1 MRRQLL
7 SIAALTFSL
16 CAYSQATWAAS
27 SESSS
32 SPSVNITISKELLS
46 KHVHIEHRKSD
57 LNFALVRNAAG
68 VDSIFYCDSSD
79 VRRVEKLKSSKKID
93 FLWFKQAGK
102 TYLVQDPAI
111 LTAAN
116 NALRDVY
123 LYSGQ
128 MTQLGLE
135 MGAQGASMG
144 ALGIKMAA
152 SVFMT
157 DSGKKMDA
165 IGKQMDDMG
174 KQMDAFGKKME
185 NLNTQE
191 EAAANAAVPGML
203 SIFQDALASGKATAL

>member
-1 MRRQLL
+1 MRRQLF
-7 SIAALTFSL
+7 SIAILTFSL
-16 CAYSQATWAAS
+16 VAYSQATSAAS

-57 LNFALVRNAAG
+57 LSFALVRNAAG
-68 VDSIFYCDSSD
+68 VDSIFYCDSGEM
-79 VRRVEKLKSSKKID
+79 RTAEKLKSSKKID

-102 TYLVQDPAI
+102 TYLIQDAAL
-111 LTAAN
+111 LTTAN
-116 NALRDVY
+116 NALKDVY

-135 MGAQGASMG
+135 MGGQGASMG

-152 SVFMT
+152 SVFTT
-157 DSGKKMDA
+157 DAGKKMDA

-174 KQMDAFGKKME
+174 KQMDVLGKKME
-185 NLNTQE
+185 SLNSQE
-191 EAAANAAVPGML
+191 EAAANAAVPSIL
-203 SIFQDALASGKATAL
+203 SIIQDALASGKATAL